1 MIAKIVQGRG
11 FRGVV
16 NYVLDKDHSHLLYAD
31 GVRLKDKESII
42 QNFVAQQK
50 LNPKIAKPVAHIS
63 LDFSVQDKNRLTD
76 QFMAGMAL
84 EYMER
89 MGYRDTQYII
99 ARHHDTDHPHI
110 HIVINRIDN
119 NGKRISDQNEKLR
132 NTRVCMELTKKYGL
146 YIASGKE
153 NVKEHRLKEPDKTR
167 YEIYHALK
175 SSIPNCK
182 NWKELKSEL
191 LRSGIT
197 TEFRNNGETDKIQ
210 GVRFGKNGYEFNGSK
225 IDRVC
230 SYSKISYQ
238 LYLNEKLNQN
248 EGQQHSATNQP
259 DQITQQHNTMDL
271 AAGIENAASIVGGLF
286 DLLMNP
292 SHHYNENEAD
302 FLRAEAHRR
311 KKKKGNQYRHRL

>member
-16 NYVLDKDHSHLLYAD
+16 NYVLDKDHSQLLYAE

-42 QNFVAQQK
+42 QSFVVQQK

-84 EYMER
+84 EYMEK

-132 NTRVCMELTKKYGL
+132 NTRICLELTKKYGL

-153 NVKEHRLKEPDKTR
+153 NVKEHRLKEPDKTK
-167 YEIYHALK
+167 YEIYHALQSAISK
-175 SSIPNCK
+175 CR
-182 NWKELKSEL
+182 NWQELKAEL
-191 LRSGIT
+191 LKSGIK
-197 TEFRNNGETDKIQ
+197 TEFRNNGTTNKIQ

-225 IDRVC
+225 IDRSC

-238 LYLNEKLNQN
+238 LYLNENLRQN
-248 EGQQHSATNQP
+248 EGQQHSAPNQS
-259 DQITQQHNTMDL
+259 DQLNRQDNTIDI
-271 AAGIENAASIVGGLF
+271 ASGIENAASVLGGLF
-286 DLLMNP
+286 DLLNTP
-292 SHHYNENEAD
+292 HHYDENAAD
-302 FLRAEAHRR
+302 FLKEQARRR
-311 KKKKGNQYRHRL
+311 KKKKANQYRQRL

>member
-16 NYVLDKDHSHLLYAD
+16 NYVLDKDHSHLLYAE

-42 QNFVAQQK
+42 QSFVVQQK
-50 LNPKIAKPVAHIS
+50 LNPKIVKPIAHIS

-84 EYMER
+84 EYMEK
-89 MGYRDTQYII
+89 MGYKDTQYII
-99 ARHHDTDHPHI
+99 TRHHDTDHPHI

-132 NTRVCMELTKKYGL
+132 NTRICMELTKKYGL

-153 NVKEHRLKEPDKTR
+153 NVKEHRLKEPDKTK

-175 SSIPNCK
+175 SAIQNAK
-182 NWKELKSEL
+182 NWNELKADL
-191 LRSGIT
+191 LKSGIN
-197 TEFRNNGETDKIQ
+197 TEFRNNGATDKIQ

-225 IDRVC
+225 IDRAC
-230 SYSKISYQ
+230 SYSKINYQ
-238 LYLNEKLNQN
+238 LYLNEKQHHSESLHHSAPIPSDQLNQ
-248 EGQQHSATNQP
+248 Q
-259 DQITQQHNTMDL
+259 DNTIDI
-271 AAGIENAASIVGGLF
+271 ASGIESAASVLGGLF
-286 DLLMNP
+286 DLLNTP
-292 SHHYNENEAD
+292 HHYDENEAD
-302 FLRAEAHRR
+302 FLREQAKRR
-311 KKKKGNQYRHRL
+311 IKKKGDQYRHRL

>member
-42 QNFVAQQK
+42 QSFVVQQK

-63 LDFSVQDKNRLTD
+63 LDFSVQDKSRLTD

-84 EYMER
+84 EYMEK

-153 NVKEHRLKEPDKTR
+153 NVKEHRLKEPDKTK

-175 SSIPNCK
+175 SAIPNAK

-191 LRSGIT
+191 LQSGIT
-197 TEFRNNGETDKIQ
+197 IEFRKNGNTDKIQ

-225 IDRVC
+225 IDRAC
-230 SYSKISYQ
+230 SFSKISYQ
-238 LYLNEKLNQN
+238 LYLNEKLSHTESRN
-248 EGQQHSATNQP
+248 HSASNYP
-259 DQITQQHNTMDL
+259 DQLNRQDNTIDL
-271 AAGIENAASIVGGLF
+271 TAGLETAASVVGGLF
-286 DLLMNP
+286 DILNNARR
-292 SHHYNENEAD
+292 YDEDEAD
-302 FLRAEAHRR
+302 FLREQAQRR
-311 KKKKGNQYRHRL
+311 KKKKDHQYRHGL

>member
-42 QNFVAQQK
+42 QSFVIQQK

-63 LDFSVQDKNRLTD
+63 LDFSVQDKHRLTD
-76 QFMAGMAL
+76 QFLVAMAQ
-84 EYMER
+84 EYMGKI
-89 MGYRDTQYII
+89 GYRDTQYII
-99 ARHHDTDHPHI
+99 VRHQDTDHPHI

-175 SSIPNCK
+175 SAIPNAT
-182 NWKELKSEL
+182 NWNELKSEL
-191 LRSGIT
+191 LKSGIT
-197 TEFRNNGETDKIQ
+197 IEFRKNGNTDKIQ

-225 IDRVC
+225 IDRAC

-238 LYLNEKLNQN
+238 LYLNERQHQN
-248 EGQQHSATNQP
+248 EDQRHSASNQP
-259 DQITQQHNTMDL
+259 DQLNRQDNTIDI
-271 AAGIENAASIVGGLF
+271 ASGIESAASVLGGLF
-286 DLLMNP
+286 DLLNTP
-292 SHHYNENEAD
+292 HHHDENEAD
-302 FLRAEAHRR
+302 FLSEQAKRR
-311 KKKKGNQYRHRL
+311 IKKKGDQHRHRL

>member
-16 NYVLDKDHSHLLYAD
+16 NYVLDKNHSQLLYAE

-42 QNFVAQQK
+42 QSFVAQQK
-50 LNPKIAKPVAHIS
+50 LNPKIVKPVAHIS

-84 EYMER
+84 EYMEK

-153 NVKEHRLKEPDKTR
+153 NVKEHRLKEPDKTK
-167 YEIYHALK
+167 YEIYHALRDA
-175 SSIPNCK
+175 IPECK
-182 NWKELKSEL
+182 NWMELKSEL
-191 LRSGIT
+191 LQSGIK

-225 IDRVC
+225 IDRIC
-230 SYSKISYQ
+230 SYSKINYQ
-238 LYLNEKLNQN
+238 LYLNEKLHQN
-248 EGQQHSATNQP
+248 EGQQHSEANQTNQ
-259 DQITQQHNTMDL
+259 INQQSNTMDL
-271 AAGIENAASIVGGLF
+271 SAGLETAASVLGGLF
-286 DLLMNP
+286 DFTNP
-292 SHHYNENEAD
+292 SHYYDQNEAD
-302 FLRAEAHRR
+302 FLWEQAKRR
-311 KKKKGNQYRHRL
+311 KKKKGHQYKHRL

>member
-16 NYVLDKDHSHLLYAD
+16 NYVLDKDHSHLLYAE

-42 QNFVAQQK
+42 QSFVAQQK
-50 LNPKIAKPVAHIS
+50 LNPKIVKPVAHIS

-84 EYMER
+84 EYMEK

-110 HIVINRIDN
+110 HIVINRINN
-119 NGKRISDQNEKLR
+119 NGKRIADQNEKLR
-132 NTRVCMELTKKYGL
+132 NTRICMELTKKYGL

-153 NVKEHRLKEPDKTR
+153 NVKEHRLKEPDKTK

-175 SSIPNCK
+175 SAIPDCK
-182 NWKELKSEL
+182 NWKELKAEL
-191 LRSGIT
+191 LQSGIT
-197 TEFRNNGETDKIQ
+197 IEFRNNGNTEKIQ

-248 EGQQHSATNQP
+248 ESQQHSATDQP
-259 DQITQQHNTMDL
+259 DQLDQQGNTL
-271 AAGIENAASIVGGLF
+271 NISSGLENAASVLGGLF
-286 DLLMNP
+286 DFTNP
-292 SHHYNENEAD
+292 SHHYDENEAD
-302 FLRAEAHRR
+302 FLKEQARRR
-311 KKKKGNQYRHRL
+311 KKKKNNQYRHRL

>member
-1 MIAKIVQGRG
+1 MIAKIVQGHG
-11 FRGVV
+11 FRGVI
-16 NYVLDKDHSHLLYAD
+16 NYVLDKDHSHLIYSE

-42 QNFVAQQK
+42 QSFVVQQK
-50 LNPKIAKPVAHIS
+50 LNPKIVKPVAHIS

-84 EYMER
+84 EYMEK

-132 NTRVCMELTKKYGL
+132 NTWVCMELTKKYGL

-153 NVKEHRLKEPDKTR
+153 NVKEHRLKEPDKTK

-175 SSIPNCK
+175 SAIPNAK

-191 LRSGIT
+191 LQSGIT
-197 TEFRNNGETDKIQ
+197 IEFRKNGNTDKIQ

-225 IDRVC
+225 IDRSC

-238 LYLNEKLNQN
+238 LYLNEKLHQS
-248 EGQQHSATNQP
+248 EGQHHSATNQS
-259 DQITQQHNTMDL
+259 DQLNRQDNTMDFSSGL
-271 AAGIENAASIVGGLF
+271 ENAASVLGGLF
-286 DLLMNP
+286 DFMNP
-292 SHHYNENEAD
+292 SHHYDENEAD
-302 FLRAEAHRR
+302 FLKEQARRR
-311 KKKKGNQYRHRL
+311 KKKKDNQYRHRL

>member
-16 NYVLDKDHSHLLYAD
+16 NYVLDKNHSHLLYTE

-42 QNFVAQQK
+42 QSFVAQQK
-50 LNPKIAKPVAHIS
+50 LNPKIVKPVAHIS

-76 QFMAGMAL
+76 QFMVGMAL
-84 EYMER
+84 EYMEK

-110 HIVINRIDN
+110 HIVINRINN

-132 NTRVCMELTKKYGL
+132 NTRVCLELTKKHGL

-175 SSIPNCK
+175 SVITNCK

-225 IDRVC
+225 IDRAC

-238 LYLNEKLNQN
+238 LYQNEKQHQSKN
-248 EGQQHSATNQP
+248 QQHSTTNQP
-259 DQITQQHNTMDL
+259 DQITWQDNMLDISSGL
-271 AAGIENAASIVGGLF
+271 ENAASIMGGLF
-286 DLLMNP
+286 DLLNTP
-292 SHHYNENEAD
+292 QHHDETEAD
-302 FLRAEAHRR
+302 FLRAEAQRR
-311 KKKKGNQYRHRL
+311 MKKKGHQYKHRL

>member
-16 NYVLDKDHSHLLYAD
+16 NYVLDKDHSQLLYAE

-42 QNFVAQQK
+42 QSFVVQQK
-50 LNPKIAKPVAHIS
+50 LNPKIVKPVAHIS
-63 LDFSVQDKNRLTD
+63 LDFSVQDKDRLSD

-84 EYMER
+84 EYMES

-99 ARHHDTDHPHI
+99 ARHHDTDHPHV

-153 NVKEHRLKEPDKTR
+153 NVKEHRLKEPDKTK
-167 YEIYHALK
+167 YEIYHALQSAISK
-175 SSIPNCK
+175 CR
-182 NWKELKSEL
+182 NWQELKAEL
-191 LRSGIT
+191 LKSGIK
-197 TEFRNNGETDKIQ
+197 TELRNNGTTDKIQ

-225 IDRVC
+225 IDRSC

-238 LYLNEKLNQN
+238 LYLNEKLRQN
-248 EGQQHSATNQP
+248 EGRQHSAPNQS
-259 DQITQQHNTMDL
+259 DQLNRQDNTIDFSSGL
-271 AAGIENAASIVGGLF
+271 ENAASVLGGLF
-286 DLLMNP
+286 DFMNP
-292 SHHYNENEAD
+292 SHHYDENEAD
-302 FLRAEAHRR
+302 FLKEQARRR
-311 KKKKGNQYRHRL
+311 KKRKDNQYRHRL